1 MKKFYLILLIFFF
14 VTSLKNTIGFADKK
28 EQFCDIKTITEI
40 TKDSDGNI
48 TDEKT
53 FEKVVCDDGAKHY
66 LEEVG
71 VAKECKPYVWSIPLG
86 GKLVEQQA
94 IACEKLD
101 GTYEIIPSFSLD
113 WFVF

>member
-1 MKKFYLILLIFFF
+1 MKKYFKILLIITYAVSFN
-14 VTSLKNTIGFADKK
+14 NTIGFTDKK
-28 EQFCDIKTITEI
+28 EQFCDIKTIIEI

-53 FEKVVCDDGAKHY
+53 FEQVVCDDGAKHY

-71 VAKECKPYVWSIPLG
+71 VAKQCMPYVWDMPLG
-86 GKLVEQQA
+86 GKLVEQRA

-101 GTYEIIPSFSLD
+101 GTYEIIPSYTMD
-113 WFVF
+113 